1 MLRNTFAVVSRTA
14 QQYSLDFRL
23 FFAGT
28 NGAELESGLFIP
40 NVIHTR
46 AAQKTLIECACLCV
60 CVVVVVVGGGGG
72 GGLRGL
78 LC

>member
-1 MLRNTFAVVSRTA
+1 MLRSTFAVVSRTA

-46 AAQKTLIECACLCV
+46 AAQKTLIECVCLCV
-60 CVVVVVVGGGGG
+60 CVWWWWGG